1 MTGGPDCTVVVPC
14 YNEATRFNPELVAE
28 LIDKADVRVLA
39 VDDGSTDAT
48 PARLADLAARHP
60 ERVAVLPLGRN
71 HGKGEAVRRGLR
83 EAVAGG
89 AELVAYCD
97 ADFAAPPTEVARLI
111 DVLRADVSL
120 DAVIASRVAM
130 LGTDI
135 RRSAV
140 RHYRGRLFATLSS
153 LVLGVAVYDTQCGA
167 KAFRAGP
174 RLEAALARPFVSQW
188 AFDVELLGRLLPG
201 RCVEMPLQSW
211 HDAAGTHMTALAG
224 LRATAG
230 LWRIRRDLRRA
241 DGT

>member
-14 YNEATRFNPELVAE
+14 YNEAARFDPEPVAE
-28 LIDKADVRVLA
+28 LIGKADVRVLA

-48 PARLADLAARHP
+48 PAMLADLAARYP

-71 HGKGEAVRRGLR
+71 LGKGEAVRLGLQ
-83 EAVAGG
+83 EAGAGG

-97 ADFAAPPTEVARLI
+97 ADFAAPPSEMARLI

-188 AFDVELLGRLLPG
+188 AFDVELVGRLLPG

-224 LRATAG
+224 LRATAD
-230 LWRIRRDLRRA
+230 LWRIRRDLRRR
-241 DGT
+241 DVS

>member
-14 YNEATRFNPELVAE
+14 YNEAARFDPEPVAE
-28 LIDKADVRVLA
+28 LIGKADVRVLA

-60 ERVAVLPLGRN
+60 ERVAVLSLGRN

-224 LRATAG
+224 LRATAE
-230 LWRIRRDLRRA
+230 LWRIRRDLRA